1 MRSKQEWSTPRT
13 FANAAQ
19 EGGIVRSQPA
29 RHAVPSTTD
38 MLKKSKFH
46 IFYVHVRNWNQTS
59 YVHLSSHFSYPK
71 SILTVKFTWDC
82 ERSFVLQDPWVALQ
96 ERDFLELEIVRNGT
110 SESY

>member
-46 IFYVHVRNWNQTS
+46 IFYVHVRSWNELS
-59 YVHLSSHFSYPK
+59 DVYVSSDFPLEKIPLLKCNPGSWRTKLLSQSQVN
-71 SILTVKFTWDC
+71 LTVKIDFGYEKC
-82 ERSFVLQDPWVALQ
+82 ELK
-96 ERDFLELEIVRNGT
+96 
-110 SESY
+110 